1 MEAVIK
7 VFAAKKFPV
16 KKSWFGL
23 KHENPKVF
31 YKPQWR
37 LPVWFFLSYRI
48 FSTCYVISYF
58 IYDLVCGIAKN
69 GSRHFIYLST
79 WENFAFDCYFAVA
92 TANLIVSLR
101 KDHLERLKQEQERK
115 KQGIFQRFIK
125 KFKKKPKETI
135 AEKKDEEDETPLS
148 YKIQW
153 FLFNTTVPMSILVT
167 IIYWTTLYMT
177 PNDPDLINKAKVHA
191 ITMLLSFTELFITA
205 TPVRFWHF
213 IYPIAFDLIFDFF
226 SVIYWACGGTNAEG
240 EPYIWPFLDYGNEP
254 GTAGG
259 VSLGMILSLL
269 VLQGIM
275 YGFYRLRCWL
285 ASKCGMNPDLD
296 LVGNEKDGLV
306 QGLVESPC

>member
-1 MEAVIK
+1 MESLFK

-23 KHENPKVF
+23 KHEFPKVF
-31 YKPQWR
+31 YTPQWR
-37 LPVWFFLSYRI
+37 LPVWLFVTYRVL
-48 FSTCYVISYF
+48 STCCVFASF
-58 IYDLVCGIAKN
+58 IYALVRGVAKD

-101 KDHLERLKQEQERK
+101 KDHLERLKQERERQR
-115 KQGIFQRFIK
+115 QGGLRKFLK
-125 KFKKKPKETI
+125 KFKKQPKEEP
-135 AEKKDEEDETPLS
+135 AVKQEDEDETPLS

-167 IIYWTTLYMT
+167 IIYWTTLYT
-177 PNDPDLINKAKVHA
+177 SPQSTDLSELNVH
-191 ITMLLSFTELFITA
+191 ILTMILSFVELFITA

-226 SVIYWACGGTNAEG
+226 AVIYWACGGTNSEG
-240 EPYIWPFLDYGNEP
+240 KPYIWPFLDYGNEP

-269 VLQGIM
+269 VLQAMM
-275 YGFYRLRCWL
+275 YGFYKLRIWL
-285 ASKCGMNPDLD
+285 AGKCGMHPDLKTGGD
-296 LVGNEKDGLV
+296 EKEGMV
-306 QGLVESPC
+306 QGLMADSPC